1 MFSNSLTITPFITKP
16 TAFSQLLQ
24 KENTSQRRETKKFV
38 RGCCTFEQDNIS
50 VTVITTQGVCV
61 CVCVCVCACSRSRSV
76 KKLADDLC
84 FFWSAERSGSFF
96 FVKVLKE
103 KLWGN
108 KYFENEQKTV
118 FAYPLWCSGSLLT
131 NTLAEYL
138 YLSISVIK
146 TLGKD

>member
-61 CVCVCVCACSRSRSV
+61 CVCVCVCVRVLAQQVCQEAGRWFMFLLISR
-76 KKLADDLC
+76 AQ
-84 FFWSAERSGSFF
+84 WEFF
-96 FVKVLKE
+96 FLLRCLKRSYEVTNILKMNRKLFLLILCGVLE
-103 KLWGN
+103 
-108 KYFENEQKTV
+108 V
-118 FAYPLWCSGSLLT
+118 FWQTHLLNIYIYP
-131 NTLAEYL
+131 YQ
-138 YLSISVIK
+138 
-146 TLGKD
+146 